1 MHIAAIYFIQRQIA
15 AQNRYNKRSYKK
27 QVFTWRTISFLH
39 EHLLFYLL
47 FTGGIN
53 SGSQVFITDPTINPI
68 VIYNN
73 PVRHIAAIAAFPYDD
88 TVGDIIHFFI
98 ICTGTF
104 THNQPMISSGVG
116 TKAINSAKR
125 YIWCNASIRQNNVG
139 IVFGI
144 ILYLQQAP
152 KAILFCPYAAIARG
166 AKSSYCPAEI
176 ITLP

>member
-88 TVGDIIHFFI
+88 TAHQREHIKNAH
-98 ICTGTF
+98 TGGYTSISLLLCF
-104 THNQPMISSGVG
+104 HCWVQPHPEQNRIKSFCRCPQWHDTVTYYNRKQGFMN
-116 TKAINSAKR
+116 TKS
-125 YIWCNASIRQNNVG
+125 Q
-139 IVFGI
+139 
-144 ILYLQQAP
+144 
-152 KAILFCPYAAIARG
+152 
-166 AKSSYCPAEI
+166 
-176 ITLP
+176 

>member
-47 FTGGIN
+47 FTGETN

-125 YIWCNASIRQNNVG
+125 YIWCNLVRRTEKG
-139 IVFGI
+139 RLRRRGWG
-144 ILYLQQAP
+144 LRWE
-152 KAILFCPYAAIARG
+152 KAQKGGKGTNLRG
-166 AKSSYCPAEI
+166 FFED
-176 ITLP
+176 